1 MNNQIIKSSVA
12 ALVLFFAMG
21 GASVSKEKP
30 TREVSQIVYICTGPK
45 AETYHKSKDCRGLNR
60 CSGSIRAIS
69 LDKAKEMRRR
79 ACKIC
84 Y

>member
-1 MNNQIIKSSVA
+1 MKSLIILSLYIFLGTVPTGSTSDNSANSV
-12 ALVLFFAMG
+12 
-21 GASVSKEKP
+21 
-30 TREVSQIVYICTGPK
+30 VYICTGPK
-45 AETYHKSKDCRGLNR
+45 AETYHKSKGCRGLNR

-69 LDKAKEMRRR
+69 LSKAKGMGRR